1 MKDFFIKLLG
11 GYTKKEYINLES
23 KINTITLKLNER
35 NLTDMKEIEQLNILF
50 FAFTDGL
57 ENYSLLGNPIF
68 TLKTQEF
75 IRTLRMYSLY
85 NRDFRYEPIDAST
98 FKELEDYLYKYL
110 YIIFCE
116 HRFSDEMYEEA
127 KNITDRINSLF
138 NQFPRNEQI
147 KNMLSIKELQKH
159 D

>member
-23 KINTITLKLNER
+23 KINTLKLNQK
-35 NLTDMKEIEQLNILF
+35 NLTDVKEIEQLNILF

-57 ENYSLLGNPIF
+57 ENYSLPGNPIF
-68 TLKTQEF
+68 TLKTQQF

-85 NRDFRYEPIDAST
+85 NRNFRYEPIETST

-110 YIIFCE
+110 YTIFCE

-127 KNITDRINSLF
+127 KSITDRINSLF